1 MGRLSALIPIALA
14 LIIAVVGSVFIY
26 NWMQQ
31 QAAPQRVVEEIR
43 MERPETIQIAVAAV
57 NIGAGERLRGEMI
70 TTGEYIRN
78 SLPQG
83 HFTTPDDLRGRIAL
97 APIRLN
103 EPIIEHRLA
112 PIDVRTGGV
121 SAVISEG
128 KRAVA
133 IGGDKVIG
141 ISGFIH
147 SGNRVD
153 VLVTWG
159 DPDTGEQTTKQ
170 ILENIL
176 VLATGTVMQE
186 TEKGTTAPVDVYT
199 LEVTPE
205 EAEILTHS
213 RNQGRIQLAL
223 RSPVDSESVLTQGA
237 TAKLAMDYLYSRS
250 GNHVEVASRVPSQA
264 EVPQAEAPPSPP
276 PAQAELRSA
285 PPSRNFMRVIQGDR
299 IESYEFE

>member
-14 LIIAVVGSVFIY
+14 LIIAVVGSVLIY

-31 QAAPQRVVEEIR
+31 QAVPERVTQEIR
-43 MERPETIQIAVAAV
+43 VERPETIQVAVAAM
-57 NIGAGERLRGEMI
+57 NIGAGERLQREMI
-70 TTGEYIRN
+70 TTGEYIKK

-83 HFTTPDDLRGRIAL
+83 HFTNPDDLQDRIAL

-128 KRAVA
+128 MRAVA

-153 VLVTWG
+153 ILVTWT
-159 DPDTGEQTTKQ
+159 DPDTEEQTTKQ

-186 TEKGTTAPVDVYT
+186 TERGTTAPVDVYT

-223 RSPVDSESVLTQGA
+223 RNPVDSEPVLTQGA
-237 TAKLAMDYLYSRS
+237 TAKLAMDYLHNRS
-250 GNHVEVASRVPSQA
+250 GIDREVAARQVPPQA
-264 EVPQAEAPPSPP
+264 EVPAPP
-276 PAQAELRSA
+276 PAPAAELRPA
-285 PPSRNFMRVIQGDR
+285 PPSRSFMRVIQGDR
-299 IESYEFE
+299 IESYEFQ